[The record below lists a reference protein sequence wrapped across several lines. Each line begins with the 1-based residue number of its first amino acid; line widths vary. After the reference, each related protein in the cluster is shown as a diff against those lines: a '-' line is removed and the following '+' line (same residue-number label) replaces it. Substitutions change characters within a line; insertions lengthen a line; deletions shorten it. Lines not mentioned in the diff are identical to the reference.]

1 MSNLVLLNECRKG
14 ARKHQA
20 RHIEEYIDQI
30 FNALPGAGEQPI
42 DYEAIRGRVSVGLIT
57 IKQAL
62 KIMVVDGRA
71 VAVKGGLR
79 GRKVFRRAELS
90 HVGENAA
97 AAVITTPANSA
108 ITTSRQ
114 VSSITNLNTA

>member
-1 MSNLVLLNECRKG
+1 MGDFVFQEEFCEA

-20 RHIEEYIDQI
+20 RRVEEYIDQI

-79 GRKVFRRAELS
+79 NRKVFRRAELS
-90 HVGENAA
+90 HDGESAVAA
-97 AAVITTPANSA
+97 IITTPANSA

-114 VSSITNLNTA
+114 ASSITNLNTA